1 MTVTIEKTKDFEYAY
16 TTTPSGARIITTQD
30 VPPQE
35 LAMLQALTSRSSDTF
50 EGHISKVVKNGP
62 QDFLERVVIG
72 YGDDS
77 VADCAAVPIFFE
89 RISLLAAKAIQDN
102 PLFAGIETS
111 TRYLDMQRAPIVTE
125 NETDSENAAWWQRF
139 YSSTLHRLI
148 DEFSSKYKR
157 PENVSEVVYENTIKA
172 KAFDVARGFLPAGVC
187 TNTTWFTNLRQFNE
201 RLPYLLTHPLREVQ
215 MLGESAWALMKTR
228 YPALVK
234 EMPSKEH
241 LDAFAAMRALAA
253 GYIPEVSERPICR
266 AHAPQGYDQAGAERI
281 KRIAEECALIRK
293 GKNKRVA
300 IPREMGALMSVV
312 MVGRIDFGG
321 FRDLQRHRNRLPAMP
336 LLTPM
341 LGMHE
346 YYLEHLLKHDR
357 STVQHALLQQKN
369 VWKSGFDSSHVVF
382 DAQLTSGVSSVGAPL
397 VGTPLEVRGVSTS
410 ERAGMYAR
418 QYALPIGLLVPHYA
432 ELPLDSYAHLVRLRS
447 ATDVHPTVRE
457 YVRFGYCSL
466 GEAIRS
472 LIPIKY
478 GDPEIS
484 YGRGTQT
491 VQVV

>member
-1 MTVTIEKTKDFEYAY
+1 MTVTVENTKDFEYAY

-62 QDFLERVVIG
+62 QDFLERVVFG

-215 MLGESAWALMKTR
+215 LLGESAWTLMKAR

-234 EMPSKEH
+234 DMPTKEH
-241 LDAFAAMRALAA
+241 LEAFAAMRALAA

-346 YYLEHLLKHDR
+346 FYLEHLNEHQQSMVRGILVEERLKWRGKLDGDHP
-357 STVQHALLQQKN
+357 VH
-369 VWKSGFDSSHVVF
+369 G
-382 DAQLTSGVSSVGAPL
+382 
-397 VGTPLEVRGVSTS
+397 GVSTTGAPFTGVS
-410 ERAGMYAR
+410 FKDARAAATAR
-418 QYALPIGLLVPHYA
+418 SVVYSNQYTLPIGLLVPHYA